1 MPRIALKI
9 DVDTHRGTREGVPRL
24 VDLLQR
30 VDARATFLFSLG
42 PDHTGRAIRRVFRR
56 GFFGKV
62 RRTSVMQHYG
72 VRTLLYGTLL
82 PGPHIGRR
90 DGAVMR
96 DVASRG
102 FEVGVHTY
110 DHTKW
115 QDNVAHANPDWTRRE
130 LTRAHA
136 QFVEVFGFRPTVHGA
151 AGWQMNPH
159 VPRLEHELGFRYASD
174 TRGTGPFLPVMRGVV
189 GHVPQL
195 PTTLPTLDELLGR
208 TDLLRSGAVEE
219 LLAITARELRDHVF
233 TLHAELEG
241 GHYLSA
247 FEHLLKAWRD
257 YGYELSDLGAQFGAL
272 DLSRLPLHEVVS
284 GTVEGRTGKLAV
296 QGLRSG
302 ALSIAAS

>member
-1 MPRIALKI
+1 MARIALKI

-30 VDARATFLFSLG
+30 VGARATFLFSVG

-72 VRTLLYGTLL
+72 VKTLLYGTLL
-82 PGPHIGRR
+82 PGPHIGKRN
-90 DGAVMR
+90 AAIMR

-110 DHTKW
+110 DHTRW
-115 QDNVAHANPDWTRRE
+115 QDNVAHADRDWTRRE
-130 LTRAHA
+130 LTRAHT
-136 QFVEVFGFRPTVHGA
+136 QFVDIFGFRPVVHGA
-151 AGWQMNPH
+151 AGWQMNAH
-159 VPRLEHELGFRYASD
+159 VPSLEHELGFRYASD
-174 TRGTGPFLPVMRGVV
+174 TRGTEPFLPVMDGAV

-208 TDLLRSGAVEE
+208 ADLSHGGAVEE
-219 LLAITARELRDHVF
+219 LLAITARQYRDHVF

-241 GHYLSA
+241 GHYLPA
-247 FEHLLKAWRD
+247 FEHLLKSWRD
-257 YGYELSDLGAQFGAL
+257 YGYELCDLGAQFGAL
-272 DLSRLPLHEVVS
+272 DPSRLPQHEVVS
-284 GTVEGRTGKLAV
+284 GTVDGRTGQLAV
-296 QGLRSG
+296 QGSRKR
-302 ALSIAAS
+302 ALSIAAG